1 MAGMGEARGRVP
13 DSGCPGA
20 RKEGGLG
27 DREIGSA
34 EEAEIG
40 DRKTE
45 KWS

>member
-20 RKEGGLG
+20 RKEGGGLG

-40 DRKTE
+40 GQED
-45 KWS
+45 